1 MGAMDYLRTNS
12 LDIIVLV
19 LYFCVLI
26 GNGIY
31 FSCKKTRELKKAK
44 GGDSGTDS
52 FLVGGKSFGVFATLC
67 TQGASMK
74 GSGALLGY
82 SGGAFVNGCGT
93 LIPGQCYS
101 LGAWFSIA
109 CGMARK
115 LRKCADKLDISSIGD
130 VFVARFE
137 KPALRKLSGVAGAW
151 LALSILCSQM
161 AALGLL
167 IHLMFS
173 KYGMTYELALVI
185 GIIVSFTYVSIG
197 GLVSVVYNDVFQWLI
212 MTPMFF
218 IVLPGSMILMHGV
231 TPQAMHSTLDAAQF
245 FSLRPNMWWLGY
257 LLSGLLASCCD
268 VTHVQRFISAKD
280 EKTSVKGS
288 MLGFAYCTLF
298 AGVVTFLGLGA
309 AMLVDPAII
318 GKNTDGVLFALISE
332 VLPHGLIGLFVAA
345 ILATTIS
352 TLDSYLQVCVLC
364 LMVDIVEP
372 ALPETTTEKQKL
384 FCCRL
389 LTLLIAVAASL
400 LVLQFKG
407 ILTIVAVGYSTFSSM
422 MFLPFMCALYWK
434 RCTGSGCVAG
444 MVAGCLACSAGVY
457 LKLPLPIVWGVAASL
472 IAIAGVS
479 FATASEQ
486 KPLLPGF
493 NEHGQEIDHSVL
505 KGCVFGTAGSLL
517 ISVGFGMYINW
528 IYIIAGIIGMYLCV
542 TMIDKAFKKYTLTA

>member
-1 MGAMDYLRTNS
+1 METMNYLKTNR
-12 LDIIVLV
+12 LDIIVLIVYFIV
-19 LYFCVLI
+19 LVC
-26 GNGIY
+26 NGIY
-31 FSCKKTRELKKAK
+31 FSYRKNKSSKRNLAK
-44 GGDSGTDS
+44 QETDN

-82 SGGAFVNGCGT
+82 SGGAFLNGCGT

-109 CGMARK
+109 CGMTRK
-115 LRKCADKLDISSIGD
+115 LRKCADKLDIASIGD
-130 VFVARFE
+130 VFVARFN
-137 KPALRKLSGVAGAW
+137 KPILRKLSGIAGAW

-167 IHLMFS
+167 VHLMFQ
-173 KYGMTYELALVI
+173 KYGITYEMALLI
-185 GIIVSFTYVSIG
+185 GIVVSFTYVSIG

-212 MTPMFF
+212 MTPMIFL
-218 IVLPGSMILMHGV
+218 ILPASMIFIHGV
-231 TPQAMHSTLDAAQF
+231 TPQAMHNTLDAAQF
-245 FSLRPNMWWLGY
+245 FSLRPNMWWMGY

-280 EKTSVKGS
+280 EKTAVKGS

-298 AGVVTFLGLGA
+298 AGLVTFLGLGA
-309 AMLVDPAII
+309 AMLIEPSVV
-318 GKNTDGVLFALISE
+318 GGNTDGVLFALISE
-332 VLPHGLIGLFVAA
+332 VLPHGLIGLFIAA

-372 ALPETTTEKQKL
+372 VLPVTTTEKRKL
-384 FCCRL
+384 FYCRV
-389 LTLLIAVAASL
+389 LTFVIAVAASL

-407 ILTIVAVGYSTFSSM
+407 ILTIVSVGYSTFSSM

-444 MVAGCLACSAGVY
+444 ILAGGIVCSAALY
-457 LKLPLPIVWGVAASL
+457 IDLPLPIVWGVVASFV
-472 IAIAGVS
+472 AIVVVS
-479 FATASEQ
+479 ILNQSEQ
-486 KPLLPGF
+486 RCLLPGF
-493 NEHGQEIDHSVL
+493 DEHGLEVDSSVL
-505 KGCVFGTAGSLL
+505 KACVLGTFGSLMFS
-517 ISVGFGMYINW
+517 IGIGMWINV
-528 IYIIAGIIGMYLCV
+528 IYIVLGIIGMYLCV
-542 TMIDKAFKKYTLTA
+542 KMIDKAFDRYMLQS

>member
-1 MGAMDYLRTNS
+1 MEAMNYLKTNG
-12 LDIIVLV
+12 LDIVVLI

-31 FSCKKTRELKKAK
+31 FSYKKSKELKKNK
-44 GGDSGTDS
+44 GDSGTEN

-82 SGGAFVNGCGT
+82 SGGAYVNGAGT

-115 LRKCADKLDISSIGD
+115 LRKCADVLDISSIGD

-167 IHLMFS
+167 VHLMFN
-173 KYGMTYELALVI
+173 KYGMTYEMALVI
-185 GIIVSFTYVSIG
+185 GIIISFTYVSIG
-197 GLVSVVYNDVFQWLI
+197 GLVSVVYNDVFQWLV
-212 MTPMFF
+212 MTPMIF
-218 IVLPGSMILMHGV
+218 IVLPGMMIFMHGV
-231 TPQAMHSTLDAAQF
+231 TPSAMHSTLDAAKF

-298 AGVVTFLGLGA
+298 AGIVTFLGLGA
-309 AMLVDPAII
+309 AMLIEPSVM
-318 GKNTDGVLFALISE
+318 GKSTDGVLFALISE
-332 VLPHGLIGLFVAA
+332 VLPHGLIGLFIAA

-372 ALPETTTEKQKL
+372 ALPGKTTEKQKL
-384 FCCRL
+384 LYCRI
-389 LTLLIAVAASL
+389 LTFAIAVAASL
-400 LVLQFKG
+400 MVLRFKG

-434 RCTGSGCVAG
+434 RCTGAGCIAG
-444 MVAGCLACSAGVY
+444 MVAGGVVCSIGVY
-457 LKLPLPIVWGVAASL
+457 MKLPLPIVWGVAASFV
-472 IAIAGVS
+472 AIVGVS
-479 FATASEQ
+479 LATATTGR
-486 KPLLPGF
+486 KALLPGF
-493 NEHGQEIDHSVL
+493 DEHGLEIDHSIL
-505 KGCVFGTAGSLL
+505 KACIFGTAGSLL
-517 ISVGFGMYINW
+517 ISIGIGMWINW
-528 IYIIAGIIGMYLCV
+528 IYIIVGIFGMYLCI
-542 TMIDKAFKKYTLTA
+542 TMIDKAFRKYSIQA

>member
-1 MGAMDYLRTNS
+1 METMNYLKTS
-12 LDIIVLV
+12 GLDIIVLI
-19 LYFCVLI
+19 LYFCVLV

-31 FSCKKTRELKKAK
+31 FSYKKAKELKKVK
-44 GGDSGTDS
+44 GDTEAES

-82 SGGAFVNGCGT
+82 SGGAYVNGAGT

-115 LRKCADKLDISSIGD
+115 LRKCADKLNITSVGD

-137 KPALRKLSGVAGAW
+137 KPLLRKLSGIAGAW

-167 IHLMFS
+167 IHLMFY
-173 KYGMTYELALVI
+173 KYGMTYQLALVI
-185 GIIVSFTYVSIG
+185 GIIVSFSYVSIG

-212 MTPMFF
+212 MTPMIF
-218 IVLPGSMILMHGV
+218 IVLPGAMILMHGV
-231 TPQAMHSTLDAAQF
+231 TPSAMHSTLDAAQF

-257 LLSGLLASCCD
+257 LLSGVLASCCD

-298 AGVVTFLGLGA
+298 AGVITFLGLGA
-309 AMLVDPAII
+309 AMIVEPAVL
-318 GKNTDGVLFALISE
+318 GGNNDGVIFALISE
-332 VLPHGLIGLFVAA
+332 VLPHGLIGLFIAA

-364 LMVDIVEP
+364 LMVDVVEP
-372 ALPETTTEKQKL
+372 VLPKGTTEKQKL
-384 FCCRL
+384 TYCRV
-389 LTLLIAVAASL
+389 LTFAIAVAASL

-422 MFLPFMCALYWK
+422 MFLPFMCALFWK
-434 RCTGSGCVAG
+434 RCTGQGCIAGMISGCAVCSVAVW
-444 MVAGCLACSAGVY
+444 M
-457 LKLPLPIVWGVAASL
+457 KLPLPIVWGVIASFVCL
-472 IAIAGVS
+472 VGVS
-479 FATASEQ
+479 LTSAKEARS
-486 KPLLPGF
+486 LLPGF
-493 NEHGQEIDHSVL
+493 DEHGLEIDNSVL
-505 KGCVFGTAGSLL
+505 KACVFGTIGSLL
-517 ISVGFGMYINW
+517 ISIGIGMWINW
-528 IYIIAGIIGMYLCV
+528 ICIITGIVGMYLCV
-542 TMIDKAFKKYTLTA
+542 TMIDKAFGKYMLRA

>member
-1 MGAMDYLRTNS
+1 MGAVDFLKTNR
-12 LDIIVLV
+12 LDLIVLV
-19 LYFCVLI
+19 LYFCILI
-26 GNGIY
+26 GNGIF
-31 FSCKKTRELKKAK
+31 FSYKKGKELKKAK
-44 GGDSGTDS
+44 VNSDSDN

-130 VFVARFE
+130 VFVARFG
-137 KPALRKLSGVAGAW
+137 KQSLRRLSGIAGAW

-167 IHLMFS
+167 VHLMFS

-185 GIIVSFTYVSIG
+185 GIVISVTYVSIG

-212 MTPMFF
+212 MTPMIFL
-218 IVLPGSMILMHGV
+218 ILPGSMILMHGV

-268 VTHVQRFISAKD
+268 VTHVQRFISSKD

-309 AMLVDPAII
+309 AMILDADII
-318 GKNTDGVLFALISE
+318 GKSTDSVLFALISE

-364 LMVDIVEP
+364 LMVDVVEP
-372 ALPETTTEKQKL
+372 ALSKTPTEKQ
-384 FCCRL
+384 RL
-389 LTLLIAVAASL
+389 LYCRILTFAIAVAASL

-407 ILTIVAVGYSTFSSM
+407 ILTIVSVGYSTFSSM
-422 MFLPFMCALYWK
+422 MFLPFICALYWK

-444 MVAGCLACSAGVY
+444 MIAGCVVCAAGVY
-457 LKLPLPIVWGVAASL
+457 MKWPLPIVWGVAASL
-472 IAIAGVS
+472 IAIVS
-479 FATASEQ
+479 VSLATASQQ
-486 KPLLPGF
+486 KELLPGL
-493 NEHGQEIDHSVL
+493 NEPGQEIDASVL
-505 KGCVFGTAGSLL
+505 TGCIFGTAGTLL
-517 ISVGFGMYINW
+517 ISIGFGMYINW
-528 IYIIAGIIGMYLCV
+528 ILIIAGIAGMVACV
-542 TMIDKAFKKYTLTA
+542 TMIDRAFDKYLLQA